1 MASRGGALV
10 LIVLWSLLQLG
21 AAKTKPLV
29 PAMFVFGD
37 SLVDVGNNN
46 QLAKCNVTC
55 QANYQPFGVDYPP
68 CHSPTGRFSNG
79 YNLADQLAQLLG
91 FDESPPAFLS
101 PSNASASRRTSTGIN
116 FASGGSGLL
125 PTTGSQFVRA
135 RARACLLIDANT
147 HPCVYPGSVLCV
159 QCGEVFTMAE
169 QVGNFTSLV
178 RSSGRKDRTAAD
190 LVSESL
196 IFISVGSNDLFE
208 YADYITKANISSSN
222 RNDTE
227 YLQGLIASYTSYIK
241 ELYAAGATK
250 FGVLSPS
257 LVGCCPL
264 QRALAKEFN
273 GSDQFGCL
281 GVANNLSQQ
290 LYPMIASMLQDLSME
305 LPDMSYSLGD
315 AIGMAGFVFKSTRDF
330 GENVCNSSAPLCQN
344 RSSFFF
350 WDRFHPTDA
359 VSAITANELFQGPA
373 GRFVHPINVHQLMA
387 PQP

>member
-10 LIVLWSLLQLG
+10 LVVLWSLLELG

-91 FDESPPAFLS
+91 FAESPPAFLS
-101 PSNASASRRTSTGIN
+101 PSNVSASRRTSTGIN

-125 PTTGSQFVRA
+125 PTTGSQF
-135 RARACLLIDANT
+135 
-147 HPCVYPGSVLCV
+147 
-159 QCGEVFTMAE
+159 CGEVFTMAE

-241 ELYAAGATK
+241 ALYAAGATK

-273 GSDQFGCL
+273 VSDQSGCL

-290 LYPMIASMLQDLSME
+290 LYPMIASMLQDLSLE

-315 AIGMAGFVFKSTRDF
+315 AIGMAGFVFKNTNLTFDHACCGSGDF
-330 GENVCNSSAPLCQN
+330 GENVCNSSAPMCQN

-373 GRFVHPINVHQLMA
+373 GRFVHPINVHQLVA
-387 PQP
+387 P

>member
-1 MASRGGALV
+1 MASRGRAL
-10 LIVLWSLLQLG
+10 SLVALCLLLELALQG
-21 AAKTKPLV
+21 AAEHLV
-29 PAMFVFGD
+29 PAVFVFGD
-37 SLVDVGNNN
+37 SMVDVGNNN
-46 QLAKCNVTC
+46 FIEKCDIGC
-55 QANYQPFGVDYPP
+55 QANYPPFGIDYLN
-68 CHSPTGRFSNG
+68 HKPTGRFSNG
-79 YNLADQLAQLLG
+79 YNMADQLAQLLQ
-91 FDESPPAFLS
+91 FDESPPPFLS
-101 PSNASASRRTSTGIN
+101 LSNESLSTRMSTGIN

-125 PTTGSQFVRA
+125 DVTGNGPVCTQ
-135 RARACLLIDANT
+135 
-147 HPCVYPGSVLCV
+147 
-159 QCGEVFTMAE
+159 VFSMTE
-169 QVGNFTSLV
+169 QVRSFRSLARMWGSLV

-241 ELYAAGATK
+241 ALYAAGATK

-273 GSDQFGCL
+273 VSDQSGCL

-290 LYPMIASMLQDLSME
+290 LYPMIASMLQDLSLE

-315 AIGMAGFVFKSTRDF
+315 AIGMAGFVFKNTSNPHLTFDHACCGSGDF
-330 GENVCNSSAPLCQN
+330 GENVCNSSAPMCQN

-373 GRFVHPINVHQLMA
+373 GRFVHPINVHQLVA
-387 PQP
+387 P